1 MKHINSASNNHQL
14 TYDDIKRVSRILSYE
29 NYSELYDILS
39 SLNGISRI
47 FKAQQYLED
56 PKTSINKKCTIKRV
70 IQDLE
75 DI

>member
-39 SLNGISRI
+39 NLNGISRI

-56 PKTSINKKCTIKRV
+56 SKILTNKKRTINQILK
-70 IQDLE
+70 DLE
-75 DI
+75 DE